1 MSRVTTKNST
11 KKLTFMAIFAALIIV
26 LQIVATF
33 VKFGPV
39 SITLALVPI
48 IVGAAIYGKRAGA
61 FLGLVF
67 GLVVYIVGL
76 MGWDGGFVL
85 YLSGASF
92 YTGFLTAALCIVKGV
107 AAGFIAGA
115 VYEAIKNKKAAVA
128 AAGALCP
135 ITNTGIFAAGILL
148 FFMKNL
154 TESTAVGQTALYT
167 LFVGWVGINFIVE
180 LFVNLILSAAI
191 CRIIEAGAKVNKK

>member
-1 MSRVTTKNST
+1 MSKLKAKEST
-11 KKLTFMAIFAALIIV
+11 RKLTFMALFTALIIV

-48 IVGAAIYGKRAGA
+48 IIGAAIYGKGAGA

-67 GLVVYIVGL
+67 GLVVYIAGIL
-76 MGWDGGFVL
+76 GWDGGFVL

-107 AAGFIAGA
+107 AAGFVAGLA
-115 VYEAIKNKKAAVA
+115 YELIKNKKVGVIT
-128 AAGALCP
+128 AGALCP
-135 ITNTGIFAAGILL
+135 ITNTAVFVVGILL

-154 TESTAVGQTALYT
+154 TESTAAGQTALYT
-167 LFVGWVGINFIVE
+167 LFVGWVGINFVVE
-180 LFVNLILSAAI
+180 LVVNLVLSAAI
-191 CRIIEAGAKVNKK
+191 TRIIEVSGKARKR

>member
-128 AAGALCP
+128 AAGA
-135 ITNTGIFAAGILL
+135 AGRTIP
-148 FFMKNL
+148 
-154 TESTAVGQTALYT
+154 
-167 LFVGWVGINFIVE
+167 
-180 LFVNLILSAAI
+180 
-191 CRIIEAGAKVNKK
+191 